1 MGGAAVI
8 DPAAGIPATTWPGLS
23 SWVVVFEPTTSAW
36 WGRFLARGFGHC
48 WAMGFDTRVNIWVA
62 VEPLFQ
68 GTYVRVL
75 PPETVHGVYLRAS
88 RGELRLLSV
97 PHIGA
102 EVRWPRLVV
111 TCAGCVGSLL
121 GMRRFPLTPH
131 GLFWTLRRMPGVEE
145 IGRGSQESE
154 RTGSGRAKRSG
165 DCSAGAGRAGEGA

>member
-1 MGGAAVI
+1 MGN
-8 DPAAGIPATTWPGLS
+8 DWPGLP
-23 SWVVVFEPTTSAW
+23 SWVVVFERTTSAW

-48 WAMGFDTRVNIWVA
+48 WAMAFDVRAGVWIA

-68 GTYVRVL
+68 GTLAKVL
-75 PPETVHGVYLRAS
+75 PHEVVQAVFLRAQ
-88 RGELRLLSV
+88 RGEVRLLSV

-121 GMRRFPLTPH
+121 GMRRFPLTPY

-145 IGRGSQESE
+145 IGRGIETSIGPGAGGAD
-154 RTGSGRAKRSG
+154 GSGTE
-165 DCSAGAGRAGEGA
+165 GAGIGGAGEDRGGRAVAP

>member
-1 MGGAAVI
+1 MSA
-8 DPAAGIPATTWPGLS
+8 WPGLP

-48 WAMGFDTRVNIWVA
+48 WAMAFDARAGVWIA

-68 GTYVRVL
+68 GTLAQVL
-75 PPETVHGVYLRAS
+75 PHEVVHAVFLRAAK
-88 RGELRLLSV
+88 GEVRLLSV

-121 GMRRFPLTPH
+121 GMRRFPLTPY
-131 GLFWTLRRMPGVEE
+131 GLFWTLRGMPGVKE
-145 IGRGSQESE
+145 IGRGVEEGE
-154 RTGSGRAKRSG
+154 RAGACGTECSG
-165 DCSAGAGRAGEGA
+165 DGGGGTGGARQGA